1 MTEKMTDQTTD
12 TTDDQAAED
21 QATEQLTADQQ
32 DAEQSERSRGNAEAA
47 KYRRQLREVEA
58 ERDAALAELDQLK
71 RESIMRE
78 YHLEEQHLKVL
89 NTTGTLEDFEQ
100 SVKAYRELHNPYV
113 IYDSGG
119 GSWSGNGGGDG
130 SDSPSWSD
138 AIKG

>member
-71 RESIMRE
+71 RENIMRE

-113 IYDSGG
+113 IHDSGS

>member
-21 QATEQLTADQQ
+21 QATEQQTAGQQDQQ

-58 ERDAALAELDQLK
+58 ERDAALAELDGLK
-71 RESIMRE
+71 RQKIMQD
-78 YHLEEQHLKVL
+78 YHLEERHLKLL
-89 NTTGTLEDFEQ
+89 NTTGTLEEFEQ

-113 IYDSGG
+113 IKDSGT
-119 GSWSGNGGGDG
+119 GGGADLE
-130 SDSPSWSD
+130 DMPTWSD
-138 AIKG
+138 AIKGS